1 MSSSLNRDPLSG
13 IIRQNKKVVGAIC
26 LPEEDLLD
34 FIDHFNHCY
43 GPLLMYIEKPDSSLA
58 KPAALFPVGSGR
70 SRPILP
76 PHSVVQRRDQTE

>member
-26 LPEEDLLD
+26 LPEDDLLD

-43 GPLLMYIEKPDSSLA
+43 GPLLMYIEKPDSA
-58 KPAALFPVGSGR
+58 AATPATLFPVGSGR

-76 PHSVVQRRDQTE
+76 PRSAVQPRELPE